1 MDGTGMGRWMDLMIQ
16 FDGTS
21 TECNRNVGGSAVN
34 RQEQYNQLAQ
44 NTTAY
49 IEYHITAIIQHGYT
63 IA

>member
-1 MDGTGMGRWMDLMIQ
+1 MVQ

-21 TECNRNVGGSAVN
+21 TERNRNVGGSAVN